1 MFKFLVIVLLCIIA
15 LHSCAADMSMY
26 IVHLPFNNGTSLALV
41 NGTSYHSVNIPV
53 NPFDGYYV
61 KRIW

>member
-1 MFKFLVIVLLCIIA
+1 MFKFLVIVLLLCIIA
-15 LHSCAADMSMY
+15 LQAFADTSLFL
-26 IVHLPFNNGTSLALV
+26 VHLPLTGETSLTLV

>member
-1 MFKFLVIVLLCIIA
+1 MFKFLVIVLLCIIT
-15 LHSCAADMSMY
+15 LHTCADTSLFL
-26 IVHLPFNNGTSLALV
+26 VHLPLTGETSLTLV